1 MEMILNKTKLNI
13 IKGDGLIMKEAVNK
27 NDDWNLN
34 GYEEWIKDSNL
45 YEYKKAFEDS
55 KLKLYKEK

>member
-1 MEMILNKTKLNI
+1 
-13 IKGDGLIMKEAVNK
+13 MKEAVNK

-45 YEYKKAFEDS
+45 NEYKQAFEDS
-55 KLKLYKEK
+55 KLKLHKEK

>member
-1 MEMILNKTKLNI
+1 
-13 IKGDGLIMKEAVNK
+13 MKEAVNK

-45 YEYKKAFEDS
+45 DEYKKAFEDS
-55 KLKLYKEK
+55 KLKLHKEK

>member
-1 MEMILNKTKLNI
+1 MEKILNKTKLNI
-13 IKGDGLIMKEAVNK
+13 IKGVELIMKEAVNK

-45 YEYKKAFEDS
+45 DEYKQAFEDS